1 MIRSDV
7 KVLLTTY
14 FDSVS
19 DTLDKIVELNV
30 DGLHID
36 LSASPEQ
43 LDEVIAKL
51 PEHWVLS
58 AGVVNGRNVWRTDLS
73 TQLARL
79 QSAKERLGDRLWVA
93 SSCSLL
99 HSPVDLDLEPALSDE
114 VKSWF
119 AFAKQKVTEV
129 ALLGRA
135 LDGDHNAI
143 LACETYSQPIQDRK
157 TATHVNKPQ
166 VQERLNSITAS
177 LTQRSAPY
185 AERAAHQAE
194 VLGLPLLPTTTIGSF
209 PQT

>member
-1 MIRSDV
+1 MAYQVIRSDV

-79 QSAKERLGDRLWVA
+79 QSEKERLGDRL
-93 SSCSLL
+93 
-99 HSPVDLDLEPALSDE
+99 
-114 VKSWF
+114 
-119 AFAKQKVTEV
+119 
-129 ALLGRA
+129 
-135 LDGDHNAI
+135 
-143 LACETYSQPIQDRK
+143 
-157 TATHVNKPQ
+157 
-166 VQERLNSITAS
+166 
-177 LTQRSAPY
+177 
-185 AERAAHQAE
+185 
-194 VLGLPLLPTTTIGSF
+194 
-209 PQT
+209 